1 MNAFALS
8 TNYFEYNL
16 EIGTKIEIERRTV
29 TSLPSLFGEIGGL
42 YDFFALFIL
51 LFISSFQANSFLVN
65 LIKDLFLTN
74 KSGK

>member
-42 YDFFALFIL
+42 NDFFA
-51 LFISSFQANSFLVN
+51 
-65 LIKDLFLTN
+65 
-74 KSGK
+74 